1 MVNIQ
6 IQLVDINLSHLKI
19 LENIW
24 CTVQTG
30 RVGKNKNVSDL
41 ELLSYFFFFS
51 EIQQI
56 FVKPLN
62 KQFSSDSW
70 QTNGDSSRDKNDLAW
85 SPGTSF
91 ISRAIKSTGTES
103 M

>member
-1 MVNIQ
+1 M
-6 IQLVDINLSHLKI
+6 LDAL
-19 LENIW
+19 

-70 QTNGDSSRDKNDLAW
+70 QTNGDSLGTKMTWREAQAHHLSLEQW
-85 SPGTSF
+85 SQRELRVCSQTYLL
-91 ISRAIKSTGTES
+91 
-103 M
+103 